1 MSHYKKFTW
10 LPLVALL
17 LLLGAAPAMG
27 QFTEQCPPDTDEVD
41 TDGDGIKDNDHICIQ
56 LGSGD
61 GFVVMAD
68 GKNQYMFGFSDYG
81 GLKNAGG
88 NLGTAAETRPDPAFI
103 SNLWNDTSNEGNMLG
118 ANFPSPKIEMREGQM
133 LYLTLSN
140 VGMMMR
146 PDLFDPHTIHG
157 HGFPEA
163 SATFDGVPN
172 TSLSINMGASFTY
185 FYNLFEPGTL
195 AYHCHVEATEHM
207 EMGMLGQFFVKPI
220 QDQLVQTGKILA
232 ASVQGFTQFAYND
245 VVDTENPGGD
255 PRDGATGYDVAFPL
269 QLHSF
274 DPDFHDASLAVQPL
288 PFAMMNDR
296 YPMINGRGYP
306 DTTNPANLENQDGFE
321 AQNENALITATKGQR
336 ILLRLS
342 SMVTTETHTLTIPG
356 IPMTVVGLGSR
367 ILRTDGD
374 HAGAR
379 EFFYT
384 TNSVNVSGGMGVD
397 VILDTT
403 NVDPGTYFLYT
414 TNLNHLSNYNED
426 YGGMMTEIV
435 IQ

>member
-1 MSHYKKFTW
+1 MSHYKNFSL

-17 LLLGAAPAMG
+17 LLLGAAPAMAH
-27 QFTEQCPPDTDEVD
+27 FTEQCPPDEDGID
-41 TDGDGIKDNDHICIQ
+41 TDGDGIVDNDHLCIQ

-61 GFVVMAD
+61 GFSVMAD
-68 GKNQYMFGFSDYG
+68 GKVQYMFGFSDYG

-88 NLGTAAETRPDPAFI
+88 NQGTPADTRLDPELMG
-103 SNLWNDTSNEGNMLG
+103 NMWNDATNPGNMLG

-140 VGMMMR
+140 IGMMMR

-157 HGFPEA
+157 HGFSEA
-163 SATFDGVPN
+163 SSTFDGVPGA
-172 TSLSINMGASFTY
+172 SLSVNMGSSFTY

-207 EMGMLGQFFVKPI
+207 QMGMLANFFVKPI
-220 QDQLVQTGKILA
+220 QDQGDPIN
-232 ASVQGFTQFAYND
+232 GFTKFVYND
-245 VVDTENPGGD
+245 G
-255 PRDGATGYDVAFPL
+255 DGATGYDVAYPL

-274 DPDFHDASLAVQPL
+274 DPDFHDASLEVQPL
-288 PFAMMNDR
+288 PFAMMDDR

-306 DTTNPANLENQDGFE
+306 DTTNPADLINQEGFA
-321 AQNENALITATKGQR
+321 AQNESAAITATQGQR
-336 ILLRLS
+336 ILLRLT
-342 SMVTTETHTLTIPG
+342 SMSTIDTFTLTIPG

-374 HAGAR
+374 PAGAR
-379 EFFYT
+379 EFIYK
-384 TNSVNVSGGMGVD
+384 TNSVNVSGGQGVD
-397 VILDTT
+397 VILDTAD
-403 NVDPGTYFLYT
+403 VEPGTYFLYT
-414 TNLNHLSNYNED
+414 TNLNHLSNHNED

-435 IQ
+435 ISQ